1 MSFYIVPVLLPA
13 LFVDI
18 LMTIGLFQKRKT
30 RRLYLWAAAFV
41 ATPLYFMSAI
51 AWVIFY
57 VGDPRFQRF
66 GSLGLMIFFWLG
78 VVFSVFRF
86 LLGVLLLLRHS

>member
-18 LMTIGLFQKRKT
+18 LITIGLFQRRKA
-30 RRLYLWAAAFV
+30 RRLYLWEAAFV

-66 GSLGLMIFFWLG
+66 GSLGLIE
-78 VVFSVFRF
+78 
-86 LLGVLLLLRHS
+86 LLRNSRECRPMLPASPF